1 MILVERRSTG
11 REVAGVIERI
21 DRSARRRAG
30 EKGAVRGAQHRS
42 VKTTGSQRSQ
52 NLEGEEKH
60 DGSAASNEQQR
71 CVRDAFLAEAGPLPG
86 RELLVGPA
94 GGMTQFMQQRRRLRE
109 QKRNQRQADE
119 PMTTGRTQDDSL
131 RAYAGN
137 TSGKPWALLA
147 ATPAR
152 CYSFGMIVPFSAI
165 RQPAVPTLAFAVWIA
180 VAPLPSSPALAQ
192 AEAPEPQRI
201 EEVVVSAPEPRYV
214 APTTRDRIG
223 RIWAPVLINGK
234 GPYRLVLDTG
244 ATRSAVIQRVVDDA
258 GLPVRAK
265 PVRLRGVTGSAI
277 VPAVLADTLEFGELV
292 IENATLPVV
301 ADAFG
306 GADGVLGAEGMKN
319 KRIHIEFL
327 KDRISI
333 VRSHGAA
340 APAGFSTVP
349 FKYGVNRG
357 LRVEVMVGPVRTTA
371 LIDSGAQVTV
381 GNLAL
386 RKALARRRGAQDQY
400 DDAII
405 GVTEDVQ
412 QAVRVRIPS
421 IVAGD
426 LLVKNAEIMFSD
438 LHIFEHWQLVS
449 KPALIIGMD
458 VLGALDTLVID
469 YRRNELQIKVRR

>member
-1 MILVERRSTG
+1 M
-11 REVAGVIERI
+11 
-21 DRSARRRAG
+21 
-30 EKGAVRGAQHRS
+30 
-42 VKTTGSQRSQ
+42 
-52 NLEGEEKH
+52 
-60 DGSAASNEQQR
+60 
-71 CVRDAFLAEAGPLPG
+71 
-86 RELLVGPA
+86 
-94 GGMTQFMQQRRRLRE
+94 
-109 QKRNQRQADE
+109 
-119 PMTTGRTQDDSL
+119 
-131 RAYAGN
+131 
-137 TSGKPWALLA
+137 
-147 ATPAR
+147 
-152 CYSFGMIVPFSAI
+152 
-165 RQPAVPTLAFAVWIA
+165 
-180 VAPLPSSPALAQ
+180 
-192 AEAPEPQRI
+192 
-201 EEVVVSAPEPRYV
+201 
-214 APTTRDRIG
+214 
-223 RIWAPVLINGK
+223 
-234 GPYRLVLDTG
+234 
-244 ATRSAVIQRVVDDA
+244 
-258 GLPVRAK
+258 
-265 PVRLRGVTGSAI
+265 
-277 VPAVLADTLEFGELV
+277 ADTLEFGELV

-357 LRVEVMVGPVRTTA
+357 LRVEAMVGPVRTTA

-386 RKALARRRGAQDQY
+386 REALARRRGAPDQY

>member
-1 MILVERRSTG
+1 MV
-11 REVAGVIERI
+11 VAF
-21 DRSARRRAG
+21 RASRPPL
-30 EKGAVRGAQHRS
+30 APVLAI
-42 VKTTGSQRSQ
+42 VACI
-52 NLEGEEKH
+52 
-60 DGSAASNEQQR
+60 AA
-71 CVRDAFLAEAGPLPG
+71 ALLPG
-86 RELLVGPA
+86 
-94 GGMTQFMQQRRRLRE
+94 TQ
-109 QKRNQRQADE
+109 
-119 PMTTGRTQDDSL
+119 
-131 RAYAGN
+131 
-137 TSGKPWALLA
+137 
-147 ATPAR
+147 
-152 CYSFGMIVPFSAI
+152 
-165 RQPAVPTLAFAVWIA
+165 
-180 VAPLPSSPALAQ
+180 ALAQ
-192 AEAPEPQRI
+192 AESVVPQPVL

-244 ATRSAVIQRVVDDA
+244 ASRSAVTQRVVDDA
-258 GLPVRAK
+258 SLPVRSR

-277 VPAVLADTLEFGELV
+277 VPAVHAETLEFGELV

-306 GADGVLGAEGMKN
+306 GADGVLGGDGMQD

-333 VRSHGAA
+333 LRSRGAA

-349 FKYGVNRG
+349 FKYRLNGGMRI
-357 LRVEVMVGPVRTTA
+357 EVMVGPIRTTA
-371 LIDSGAQVTV
+371 VIDSGAQATV

-386 RKALARRRGAQDQY
+386 REALARRRGEKDPY

-405 GVTEDVQ
+405 GVTEDIQ
-412 QAVRVRIPS
+412 QATRVRIPS

-449 KPALIIGMD
+449 RPAVIIGMD
-458 VLGALDTLVID
+458 VLGTLDTLVID